1 MELRRAR
8 GERPSTE
15 EYVARF
21 PEHAALVAAAFADSR
36 TSTDRDRKRDEIG
49 RNLLLG
55 VLALQNSFIS
65 REGLLA
71 AFNTWLADRTK
82 SLGGILVD
90 QGKLSAAR
98 LAILDGLVSE
108 HVKDHGGDPETTL
121 AAVHS
126 TEDDFE
132 LLCAIKDADVE
143 ASLAAVRAHGSAR
156 YGSDVPTGM
165 WFGAA
170 RASVG
175 DGRFRFLHDHK
186 EGGMGKVSVA
196 SDVELNRIVALKEI
210 KPEYASDGLIRSR
223 FVVEAEITGAL
234 EHPGIVPVYALGHHD
249 DGRPFYAMRLIKDDT
264 LADAIKRFH
273 DKSARPG
280 GPAQRA
286 LALRELLSR
295 FLDVCDA
302 IDYAHHRGILH
313 RDLKPGNV
321 MLGRFGE
328 TLVVDWGL
336 AKIIDRVEDPDAP
349 AEPTL
354 RPSSA
359 GAEWHTWSGSVHGTV
374 GYMPPEQAAGKLE
387 MLGPSSDVYA
397 LGAILYALL
406 TGRPSI
412 ELGSRGSHEE
422 RRRALVKAVEDTIAG
437 SFPRPRAVNPSIPAA
452 LDAVCLKAMA
462 TTPADRYPSVRGL
475 AAEVKHWLADEPVLA
490 YRESPSQRLARW
502 TRRHRAW
509 AQAAG
514 AALVMVTL
522 VAAIAAL
529 LVGRAYRDERKARL
543 AERVAKVQAQDNFR
557 TANSAISDLVEL
569 SGSQLAYFPGSE
581 GVRKALADKS
591 LAYCREMLRSQPN
604 DPAVRFGTARI
615 LRVAANI
622 DRMTGR
628 FEEALPL
635 YREATNLLT
644 ALAGESPSVPPIREI
659 HEEMAFNAIDTGEH
673 LRMNGGPAASKAYF
687 QNALDALDADG
698 DRSSEST
705 SRNRL
710 RAMALLNLASAM
722 NETGHYDEAKVNA
735 SRAIDLLL
743 PLAGESIDHP
753 EESLLLILAQ
763 DNLAVTQRELG
774 NRPESARLFDLA
786 IARASALNAK
796 YNSPDIKRVLSSVQ
810 NDQGESLAALPA
822 RGREAAAAFELARRE
837 LVALARAYPH
847 IPGIRRDFA
856 VACNGIGGA
865 FLAIH
870 RAEIK
875 NDPQK
880 AKKDLESA
888 SIYCQ
893 NARRLLVDLL
903 KSREISEYESQLG
916 RVLANLARIAL
927 AQGNRDSALPLF
939 AEAALAHRKAITSN
953 PESQVDRKLL
963 QEVEKERASIK

>member
-1 MELRRAR
+1 MTNT
-8 GERPSTE
+8 ERT
-15 EYVARF
+15 
-21 PEHAALVAAAFADSR
+21 
-36 TSTDRDRKRDEIG
+36 RKKDEIG

-55 VLALQNSFIS
+55 VLALQNAFVS
-65 REGLLA
+65 REVLLA
-71 AFNTWLADRTK
+71 AFNAWLADRTK
-82 SLGGILVD
+82 SLGDILVG
-90 QGKLSAAR
+90 QGKLSPSR
-98 LAILDGLVSE
+98 LAILDGLVAE
-108 HVKDHGGDPETTL
+108 HVQDHGGDAETTL
-121 AAVHS
+121 AAVRS

-132 LLCAIKDADVE
+132 LLNAIKDADVE

-156 YGSDVPTGM
+156 YGSDVLPTGM
-165 WFGAA
+165 SFTAA

-175 DGRFRFLHDHK
+175 DARFRFLHDHK

-196 SDVELNRIVALKEI
+196 SDVELNRTVALKEI
-210 KPEYASDGLIRSR
+210 KPEYASDHLIRSR

-273 DKSARPG
+273 DKSARRD

-313 RDLKPGNV
+313 RDLKPGNI
-321 MLGRFGE
+321 MLGRYGE

-336 AKIIDRVEDPDAP
+336 AKIIDRVLDPDAP

-354 RPSSA
+354 RPASA

-412 ELGSRGSHEE
+412 ELGSHGSHEE
-422 RRRALVKAVEDTIAG
+422 RRRAMVKAVEDTVAG
-437 SFPRPRAVNPSIPAA
+437 SFPHPRAVNPSIPRA
-452 LDAVCLKAMA
+452 LEAVCLKAMA
-462 TTPADRYPSVRGL
+462 TAPADRYASVRAL

-514 AALVMVTL
+514 VALVMVTL

-529 LVGRAYRDERKARL
+529 LVGRAYRDERRARL
-543 AERVAKVQAQDNFR
+543 AEHLAKVRAEDNFR
-557 TANSAISDLVEL
+557 TANSAVSDLVEL

-591 LAYCREMLRSQPN
+591 LAYAREMLRSQPH
-604 DPAVRFGTARI
+604 DAGVRFATARI
-615 LRVAANI
+615 LRVAANV
-622 DRMTGR
+622 DRMTGLY
-628 FEEALPL
+628 EEALPL
-635 YREATNLLT
+635 YREAANLLK
-644 ALAGESPSVPPIREI
+644 ALADESPTDLRIDDIRT
-659 HEEMAFNAIDTGEH
+659 EMAFNAIDTGEH
-673 LRMNGGPAASKAYF
+673 FRMSGQHGASKAYF
-687 QNALDALDADG
+687 QNALDALDG
-698 DRSSEST
+698 HRDRPAESA
-705 SRNRL
+705 SRERL

-722 NETGHYDEAKVNA
+722 NETGHYDEAKASA
-735 SRAIDLLL
+735 SRAIELLL
-743 PLAGESIDHP
+743 PSAGEGSDHP
-753 EESLLLILAQ
+753 EESLLLVLAQ
-763 DNLAVTQRELG
+763 DNLAVAERELL
-774 NRPESARLFDLA
+774 NRLESSRIFDLA

-796 YNSPDIKRVLSSVQ
+796 YNSPDIKRVLATVQ
-810 NDQGESLAALPA
+810 NDLGELLAADPA
-822 RGREAAAAFELARRE
+822 RQREAQAAFESARRE

-847 IPGIRRDFA
+847 IPGVRRDFA

-865 FLAIH
+865 FIAIR
-870 RAEIK
+870 RAEIES
-875 NDPQK
+875 DPQK
-880 AKKDLESA
+880 AKQHLESA
-888 SIYCQ
+888 SVYCQ
-893 NARRLLVDLL
+893 NARKLLVDLL
-903 KSREISEYESQLG
+903 KSRELFDYESQLG
-916 RVLANLARIAL
+916 RVLANLARVAL
-927 AQGNRDSALPLF
+927 AQGNRDSARTLF
-939 AEAALAHRKAITSN
+939 DEAAVAHRKAIAAN

-963 QEVEKERASIK
+963 DQTIQERAMVK